1 MRKRSLNIGLVS
13 AFAMEAGVT
22 PLSNIVDILSSIS
35 NSLYIITGNKGS
47 IITER
52 SCNKKVHIYL
62 IWHKAWG
69 NILLRV
75 ARFIYAQLR
84 ASYRL
89 LKLSKNVDLWI
100 FFGGWSLLPMLVAK
114 LLRQVVIFASTGS
127 SARSSRASHDTFV
140 KVVTFLEKG
149 NYIFSDRIILYSGN
163 LIQEENLAR
172 YRSKISIAHEHFLD
186 FNNFKIQK
194 QLDVRD
200 NIVGYIARLSEEKGI
215 LNFARSIPAVLDRIN
230 NARFLIGGEG
240 QMYSKVEEYLNRE
253 TLNSKV
259 NLTGWIPH
267 NELPRYLN
275 DLKLLVLASYTEGLP
290 NIMLEAMACGTPV
303 LATAVGAMP
312 DIIRDGETGFIME
325 DNSPECIAQNIIRAL
340 SHPNLE
346 EITRNARALVEK
358 EYTYEAAVE
367 SYRKVL
373 YSTLS

>member
-1 MRKRSLNIGLVS
+1 MKRTLNIGLVS
-13 AFAMEAGVT
+13 ALAMEAGVT
-22 PLSNIVDILSSIS
+22 PLSNIVDILSSLS
-35 NSLYIITGNKGS
+35 NTLYIITGNRGF
-47 IITER
+47 IITDR
-52 SCNKKVHIYL
+52 RDNKKVHTYL
-62 IWHKAWG
+62 IWHKAGG
-69 NILLRV
+69 NVFLRV
-75 ARFIYAQLR
+75 IGFIYAQLR
-84 ASYRL
+84 VSYRL

-127 SARSSRASHDTFV
+127 IAKSSRASHDTFV

-172 YRSKISIAHEHFLD
+172 YRSKISIAHRHFLD

-275 DLKLLVLASYTEGLP
+275 DLKLLVLPSYTEGLP

-303 LATAVGAMP
+303 LATAVGAVP
-312 DIIRDGETGFIME
+312 DTIRDSETGFIME
-325 DNSPECIAQNIIRAL
+325 DNSPECIARNVIRAL

-358 EYTYEAAVE
+358 EFTYEAAVE
-367 SYRKVL
+367 TYRKVL
-373 YSTLS
+373 Y